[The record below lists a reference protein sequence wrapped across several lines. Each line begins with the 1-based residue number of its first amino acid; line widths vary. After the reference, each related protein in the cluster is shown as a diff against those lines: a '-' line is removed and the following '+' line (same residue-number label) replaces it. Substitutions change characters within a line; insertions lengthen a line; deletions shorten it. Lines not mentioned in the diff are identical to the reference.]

1 MRIAAVVLVAVVGLG
16 VVGVAR
22 QEPNPIPLIHGI
34 ASFVIPGLGQYLNTE
49 YDKALLHFAV
59 DVALIA
65 VGRLVLW
72 PLLSTVSPWYGYG
85 VLALPHTLWALY
97 SGWDAYTVALKREG
111 LALKLTPTG
120 FALNF

>member
-1 MRIAAVVLVAVVGLG
+1 MKGLAVVVAAVVALGVGGLG
-16 VVGVAR
+16 R

-34 ASFVIPGLGQYLNTE
+34 ASFALPGLGQYLNTE

-59 DVALIA
+59 DVGLIA

-72 PLLSTVSPWYGYG
+72 PLVYSISPWYGYG
-85 VLALPHTLWALY
+85 ILVLPHTLWALY

-111 LALKLTPTG
+111 LSLKVSPTG

>member
-1 MRIAAVVLVAVVGLG
+1 MRIAVAVLAVVAVWGFAG
-16 VVGVAR
+16 WAR

-34 ASFVIPGLGQYLNTE
+34 ASFALPGLGQYLNTE

-59 DVALIA
+59 DVGLIA
-65 VGRLVLW
+65 LGRLVLW
-72 PLLSTVSPWYGYG
+72 PLVYSISPWYGYG

-111 LALKLTPTG
+111 LTLKVSPTG
-120 FALNF
+120 FALSF